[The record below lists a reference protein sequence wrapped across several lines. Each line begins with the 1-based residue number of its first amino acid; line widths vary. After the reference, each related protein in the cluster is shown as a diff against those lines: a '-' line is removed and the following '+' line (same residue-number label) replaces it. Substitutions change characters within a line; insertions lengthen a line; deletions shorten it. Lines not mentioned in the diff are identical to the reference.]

1 MYLTI
6 LRLQS
11 KGLKR
16 LLRIKEYE
24 KIIIAEIQQA
34 ILFTNKHFVFF
45 LNIEG
50 KEHLSFFSCYYKN
63 NIIKI
68 IITIVN
74 TKTMD
79 D

>member
-50 KEHLSFFSCYYKN
+50 KEHFLSFSYY
-63 NIIKI
+63 ITKI
-68 IITIVN
+68 ILLKLLQLLIQ
-74 TKTMD
+74 KQ
-79 D
+79 